1 MNCVMPSCTR
11 NKIAI
16 AAMLGALIAA
26 PALITPAQ
34 AFAAPTPATTSR
46 CGADSTNTA
55 ASPKFP
61 SRGHYDDCECS
72 CHDNRRECDCNCSG
86 DDDDSGWW

>member
-26 PALITPAQ
+26 PALIAPAQ

-46 CGADSTNTA
+46 CGADATNTA

-61 SRGHYDDCECS
+61 NRTHENNCECR
-72 CHDNRRECDCNCSG
+72 CDDDRHDCDCDCSG
-86 DDDDSGWW
+86 GWW